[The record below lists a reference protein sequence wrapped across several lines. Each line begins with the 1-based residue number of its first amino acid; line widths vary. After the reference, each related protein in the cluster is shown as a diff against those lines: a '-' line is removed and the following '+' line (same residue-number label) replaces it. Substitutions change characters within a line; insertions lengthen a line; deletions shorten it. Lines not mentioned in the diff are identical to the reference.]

1 MHSFIKIVL
10 YLIPIALVLGF
21 FLKGKKAREWV
32 VYIFQISKKKV
43 GKILNEFRR
52 KTFHLIGILIPGIY
66 YFGLKYGFLSREYT
80 LIILGGLTVLI
91 LIVEFLRYNFEF
103 FRNFLQSS
111 IGNIMRE
118 HEHKKFFGSTW
129 YLIGFIFII

>member
-1 MHSFIKIVL
+1 MHQFIKIVL
-10 YLIPIALVLGF
+10 YLIPVALIISF

-52 KTFHLIGILIPGIY
+52 KTFHLIGILIPSIY
-66 YFGLKYGFLSREYT
+66 YFGIKYGFLSREIT
-80 LIILGGLTVLI
+80 LLLLGGLTLYI

-103 FRNFLQSS
+103 VKNFLQAR
-111 IGNIMRE
+111 IGSIMRE
-118 HEHKKFFGSTW
+118 HEHKKFFGYT
-129 YLIGFIFII
+129 FF